1 MHHYYEFISGYT
13 VARSLT
19 KCRLTYLLTIYDST
33 SNGRAQLKS
42 RYRNSATPRRLYI
55 LCWRGHSRRKLS
67 PTLATPTTLVLT
79 TLVAQCGLSR
89 RKIGLLLEVVGRKF
103 LHRPGNP
110 ATVGV
115 VRWPAA
121 GDTAGSGLR
130 RLSSLHHRVYNLL
143 AQHPLTPGLDPVGD
157 RRQIRR
163 RRRRRQ
169 LIPIISRPGGICRST
184 RSDRDMSNEATRDPH
199 QSRVAGVIRTA
210 RDARANSAR
219 SPSPAVFYSA
229 PQTCTR
235 MDIIPI
241 PTPSHP
247 RAPTAV
253 WG

>member
-1 MHHYYEFISGYT
+1 M
-13 VARSLT
+13 
-19 KCRLTYLLTIYDST
+19 
-33 SNGRAQLKS
+33 
-42 RYRNSATPRRLYI
+42 
-55 LCWRGHSRRKLS
+55 
-67 PTLATPTTLVLT
+67 
-79 TLVAQCGLSR
+79 
-89 RKIGLLLEVVGRKF
+89 EVVGRKF

-130 RLSSLHHRVYNLL
+130 RLSSLQHRIYNLL

-157 RRQIRR
+157 RRQIR

-199 QSRVAGVIRTA
+199 QSRVTGVIRTA
-210 RDARANSAR
+210 RDARANSSR
-219 SPSPAVFYSA
+219 SPSPAFFLLRA
-229 PQTCTR
+229 TDLHADEHHPH
-235 MDIIPI
+235 